1 MNTKKELKK
10 SIVFVVLAVSLLFL
24 AVPMASASDWGYKK
38 AIEIDHTKVAGDL
51 TNFPVLISMTDDDL
65 RDDAQDTGNDIMFT
79 DSSLNPLAH
88 EIEYF
93 NGTTG
98 ELQAWVKVTSLSSAS
113 TTIHM
118 YYGNAT
124 CGSQE
129 NVADVWDS
137 HFKMVQHLN
146 ETTGMH
152 YDSTANDNDGAPTGV
167 TQDAIGKIDGADDFG
182 GSDDHVDCGNATSL
196 NITGGITVEAWV
208 KPDTLAGWSE
218 IISKRDNNNLTNY
231 DLRFGSS
238 TGSAPF
244 TKVQFYWGH
253 GLVPNQEN
261 WNVYSTDST
270 YTTGQWYYIVATRE
284 GTDRPKIYVNGA
296 IVEGACTYGD
306 CTRDMIA
313 NTNDVNI
320 GAGITGGT
328 PDWVFNGTIDEV
340 RISDT
345 ARSADWINTS
355 YNNQN
360 DPSSFTT
367 VGDEQTTDPGIPEF
381 PTMSL
386 PVLITIAAVFLMY
399 RRKQRQ

>member
-1 MNTKKELKK
+1 MNTKKELKR
-10 SIVFVVLAVSLLFL
+10 SIVFVVLAVSLFFL
-24 AVPMASASDWGYKK
+24 AVPMASASDFSYRK
-38 AIEIDHTKVAGDL
+38 AIEIDNTKVAGDL

-113 TTIHM
+113 TTIYM

-146 ETTGMH
+146 ETTGTH
-152 YDSTANDNDGAPTGV
+152 YDSTVNDNDGAPTGV
-167 TQDAIGKIDGADDFG
+167 TQTAIGQIDGADDFDG
-182 GSDDHVDCGNATSL
+182 TNDYVNCGSETSL
-196 NITGGITVEAWV
+196 DITGDITIETWA
-208 KPDTLAGWSE
+208 KPDSFGYWGE
-218 IISKRDNNNLTNY
+218 IVSKRDDTPTRRTNY
-231 DLRFGSS
+231 DLRFGNLG
-238 TGSAPF
+238 TSALYN
-244 TKVQFYWGH
+244 KIQFYW
-253 GLVPNQEN
+253 LNDN
-261 WNVYSTDST
+261 WQVYTTNST
-270 YTTGQWYYIVATRE
+270 YTTGAWYHIVATRE
-284 GTDRPKIYVNGA
+284 GTDLPKIYVNGVLA
-296 IVEGACTYGD
+296 GGTCTFGNCNNAMLAD
-306 CTRDMIA
+306 
-313 NTNDVNI
+313 TNDLNL
-320 GAGITGGT
+320 GAGI
-328 PDWVFNGTIDEV
+328 DSNGNYNWIFDGIIDEV

-360 DPSSFTT
+360 DPSSFIT

-386 PVLITIAAVFLMY
+386 PALITIAAVFLMY